1 MKVAMSKFPVL
12 TRVGPR
18 YQLTIPKEARKAI
31 GLKVGD
37 LVEARV
43 ERAGTITL
51 YPKVVFGKGNIN
63 KRLEAA
69 EAAYKQGRYL
79 GPFTKASAAMSAIKR
94 YAHARHPN

>member
-1 MKVAMSKFPVL
+1 MKVSMSKSPIL

-18 YQLTIPKEARKAI
+18 YQVTISKEARDAV

-43 ERAGTITL
+43 ERAGVITL
-51 YPKVVFGKGNIN
+51 YPKVVFSKVDIN

-79 GPFTKASAAMSAIKR
+79 GPFTKVSPAMRAIKR
-94 YAHARHPN
+94 YAHARHPH